1 MKDKKQHDD
10 TPIEK
15 FKRRRHLIK
24 PILVVTFLILLQ
36 IGFLLYLYNS
46 LREYVNIY
54 NWSSTGIVLIA
65 IIYII
70 NMDQPID
77 YRVAWMIPITVFP
90 LFGIL
95 LYLLLEILP
104 GPKVLA
110 RRLQDNKTK
119 NISVSRLV
127 DLYVIYIIPGR

>member
-1 MKDKKQHDD
+1 MNDKKQHYGN
-10 TPIEK
+10 TIEK
-15 FKRRRHLIK
+15 FKRKKHLIK

-36 IGFLLYLYNS
+36 MGFFLYLYNS
-46 LREYVNIY
+46 LKEYADIY

-95 LYLLLEILP
+95 LY
-104 GPKVLA
+104 
-110 RRLQDNKTK
+110 
-119 NISVSRLV
+119 
-127 DLYVIYIIPGR
+127 